1 MTDFA
6 CPVSIVKN
14 NCPSPGS
21 KKVIDRHTKGEHD
34 AIRGRPQK
42 ACGKG
47 KDTRA
52 RQKRGG
58 GGQFNWG
65 DELHDV
71 WELLERDDD
80 ETSNCSYDDE
90 STDSAPEDLKAV
102 DERLESLMGLYEQ
115 WTRTRLSPTAFA
127 FVPPI
132 FDSLSSDDAAELDDV
147 DACNA
152 ELARL
157 AILEREHARR
167 FEKARRKARKAAAR
181 KRKAHRDVLRAALR
195 AAIVKRQQQGA
206 ELSTRVPPSAAWP
219 RGWQP
224 AAPHA
229 EHAVLATAKRCA
241 VRRANVQQAHRKKFI
256 TQPRE
261 NHASSQ

>member
-80 ETSNCSYDDE
+80 ATSNCSYDDE

-181 KRKAHRDVLRAALR
+181 KRKARHDVLRAALR
-195 AAIVKRQQQGA
+195 AAIVKRQQQHGA
-206 ELSTRVPPSAAWP
+206 ELSTKVPPSAAWP
-219 RGWQP
+219 RAWQP
-224 AAPHA
+224 SVSTHA

-241 VRRANVQQAHRKKFI
+241 VRRANMQAHQKKLM
-256 TQPRE
+256 QPRA